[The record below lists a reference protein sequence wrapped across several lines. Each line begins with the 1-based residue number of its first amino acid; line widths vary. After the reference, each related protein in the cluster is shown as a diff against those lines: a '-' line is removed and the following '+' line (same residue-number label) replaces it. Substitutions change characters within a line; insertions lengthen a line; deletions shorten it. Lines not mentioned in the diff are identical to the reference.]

1 MSVDASFRA
10 AKHVHEEA
18 VARRSGDGLE
28 KARRLY
34 ARILVDD
41 PEYVDAHHLM
51 GLAASQLGDFPAAI
65 ESLRRAILLGPS
77 ADAWNNLG
85 MAYHGSGSLAEA
97 EDAWRQALLL
107 DADHSDSVDNLGT
120 IFKRAG
126 RLKEALELC
135 ESALARNPHHGPWHY
150 NLADVMRL
158 LDRPSEAILHLRRAV
173 ELDPDDS
180 RSRMHLGQALWEA
193 GDRAAAAI
201 VFRDWMNHEPDNPI
215 ARHMHA
221 AVAGDAAP
229 GRAADD
235 YIVHVFD
242 KYAEDFDEHL
252 LGDLEYQVPQLIG
265 ARVDREHP
273 ERAARL
279 DVLDVGCGTG
289 LCGPRLRG
297 HAKRLVGVDLSPAM
311 LERAAETNS
320 YDELTQAE
328 LTAYLSRTTNS
339 FDLVVSADTF
349 CYFGDLRP
357 SLEAAGQASRERG
370 ELVFT
375 VEEAVDEPPGGFAL
389 MPHGRYVHG
398 ASYLQRVLTETRW
411 SLVSMDSVVLRK
423 EAGAPVQGLLVYARK
438 NGSSSR

>member
-1 MSVDASFRA
+1 VSVDESFRA

-34 ARILVDD
+34 ERILQAD
-41 PEYVDAHHLM
+41 PDYVDAHHLM
-51 GLAASQLGDFPAAI
+51 GLAASQLGDFAAAI
-65 ESLRRAILLGPS
+65 ESLQRAIELSPS

-85 MAYHGSGSLAEA
+85 MAFHGRGSLAEA

-107 DADHSDSVDNLGT
+107 DPGHSDSLDNLGT

-126 RLKEALELC
+126 RLQEALELC
-135 ESALARNPHHGPWHY
+135 ESALASNPQHGPSHY

-158 LDRPSEAILHLRRAV
+158 LDRPSEAIIHLRKAV
-173 ELDPDDS
+173 ELDPKDS
-180 RSRMHLGQALWEA
+180 RARMHLGQALWEE
-193 GDRAAAAI
+193 GNRAEAAR
-201 VFRDWMNHEPDNPI
+201 VFRDWMDHDPGDPI

-221 AVAGDAAP
+221 AVASEVIP

-235 YIVHVFD
+235 YIVCVFD
-242 KYAEDFDEHL
+242 RYAEDFDDHL
-252 LGDLEYQVPQLIG
+252 LGDLGYQVPRLIG
-265 ARVDREHP
+265 ERVEREHP
-273 ERAARL
+273 GLEAHI

-297 HAKRLVGVDLSPAM
+297 HARRLVGVDLSPAM

-320 YDELTQAE
+320 YDELAQAE
-328 LTAYLSRTTNS
+328 LTEYLSRTANA
-339 FDLVVSADTF
+339 FDLIVSADTF

-357 SLEAAGQASRERG
+357 SLKAAAQTSRDQG

-375 VEEAVDEPPGGFAL
+375 VEDAVDEPESGFEL
-389 MPHGRYVHG
+389 LPHGRYVHG
-398 ASYLQRVLTETRW
+398 ADYLRRVLTETGW
-411 SLVSMDSVVLRK
+411 SLVSIDSVVLRK

-438 NGSSSR
+438 DGSMNR